1 MAPSERVLF
10 KIGELDAKVDQ
21 LLILAQAT
29 KADIDVLEGRID
41 SLETTRTKQRTT
53 LKIIAWV
60 GTAALGLLGKVA
72 FFSPTGRP

>member
-21 LLILAQAT
+21 LLVLAQSTA
-29 KADIDVLEGRID
+29 ADIGILENRID
-41 SLETTRTKQRTT
+41 SLETTRTKQRTY
-53 LKIIAWV
+53 LKVIAWV

-72 FFSPTGRP
+72 FFSPGKP